1 MAKVASITAQIHQ
14 AGLTPTGLKDLLLA
28 VDTEAS
34 ASTSARIT
42 TILNGLCNLPLTDG
56 RNLLT
61 ETLKA
66 DKENKALKVRVSECR
81 QVYGA
86 VKLFDGFRA
95 MVESKSMGWS
105 AAVSAARTK
114 LASAK
119 LKADGSQVVSA
130 EAKAAKQDHAF
141 KAEVLAGL
149 AEDTDAAKVA
159 EILQSMPA
167 LKIKAKAEAHAL
179 RIGKAEGESYCIALA
194 EALMGLTWEVEQ
206 MEEGRPEVK

>member
-1 MAKVASITAQIHQ
+1 
-14 AGLTPTGLKDLLLA
+14 
-28 VDTEAS
+28 
-34 ASTSARIT
+34 
-42 TILNGLCNLPLTDG
+42 
-56 RNLLT
+56 
-61 ETLKA
+61 
-66 DKENKALKVRVSECR
+66 
-81 QVYGA
+81 
-86 VKLFDGFRA
+86 
-95 MVESKSMGWS
+95 MVEEKRMGWS